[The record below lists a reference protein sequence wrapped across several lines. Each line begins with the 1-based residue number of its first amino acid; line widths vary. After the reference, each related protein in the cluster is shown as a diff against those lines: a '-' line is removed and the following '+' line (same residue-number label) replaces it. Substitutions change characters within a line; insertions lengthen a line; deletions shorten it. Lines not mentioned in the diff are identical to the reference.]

1 MAFEPITWNLRTRSL
16 TTADHTLVMGI
27 LNVTPDSFSDG
38 GCWLDPD
45 AAVDRARR
53 LAALGA
59 DIIDVGGE
67 STRPGSVP
75 VDAVEER
82 ARVLPVIEALSSE
95 GFVASIDTS
104 KPSVARAAI
113 DAGVEIVND
122 VTGLSDPAMIEICSE
137 SGVGVVIMHML
148 GDPRTMQIEPSYEDV
163 VADIAEFLESR
174 VDMAVEAGVD
184 VSRIVV
190 DPGIGFGKTM
200 EHNLALLAGIER
212 VGGQRPVIVGA
223 SRKAFLGTIL
233 DKAGRPSSPEDRDVA
248 TAATTAL
255 AIANGAAIMRV
266 HDVASAVDAGR
277 TADAIVRFAD
287 G

>member
-1 MAFEPITWNLRTRSL
+1 VAFEPITWNLRTRSL

-38 GCWLDPD
+38 GRWFDPD
-45 AAVDRARR
+45 AAIDQARK

-95 GFVASIDTS
+95 GLVASIDTS

-113 DAGVEIVND
+113 DAGAEIVND

-148 GDPRTMQIEPSYEDV
+148 GDPRTMQIEPSYDDV
-163 VADIAEFLESR
+163 VTDIAGFLESR
-174 VDMAVEAGVD
+174 VGMVAEAGVD

-200 EHNLALLAGIER
+200 EHNLALLNGIER
-212 VGGQRPVIVGA
+212 IGGQRPVLVGA

-233 DKAGRPSSPEDRDVA
+233 DRAGRPSSPESRDIA

-255 AIANGAAIMRV
+255 AIANGAAIVRV
-266 HDVASAVDAGR
+266 HDVASAVDVGR
-277 TADAIVRFAD
+277 TADAIVRVR
-287 G
+287 